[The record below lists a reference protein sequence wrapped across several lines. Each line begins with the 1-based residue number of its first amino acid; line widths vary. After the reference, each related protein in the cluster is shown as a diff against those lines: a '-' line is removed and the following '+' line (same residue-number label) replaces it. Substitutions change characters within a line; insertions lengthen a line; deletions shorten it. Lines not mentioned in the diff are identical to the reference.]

1 MSSPTASTEAARA
14 RTRVGDRG
22 TARGETERAI
32 RRGAWP
38 VTETPAGRTTGWWG
52 MLLFILT
59 EAAMFACFIASYYY
73 LRFSTDGPWPPV
85 SDKLP
90 HRIVPGIGTGI
101 LVLSCLPMFA
111 AVRTS
116 RRSRA
121 VTFPL
126 LVLVTLAGTAFV
138 VLQAI
143 DYLQEYP
150 SSTVSKDAYGS
161 LLYALT
167 GLHAFHVG
175 IGVLMMLLVLG
186 SQLLRGLKKPQAAA
200 TRVMSMYWYFLAIL
214 AVVIYFTVYLSPY
227 IM

>member
-1 MSSPTASTEAARA
+1 MSSVESAKA
-14 RTRVGDRG
+14 RTRIGDRA
-22 TARGETERAI
+22 TAQHETERAV

-38 VTETPAGRTTGWWG
+38 VAETPNGKTTGWWG
-52 MLLFILT
+52 MLFFVLT
-59 EAAMFACFIASYYY
+59 EAAMFAAFIASYYY
-73 LRFSTDGPWPPV
+73 LRFTTGGSWPPP

-90 HRIVPGIGTGI
+90 HWLVPGIGTGV
-101 LVLSCLPMFA
+101 LVLSCVPMFL

-116 RRSRA
+116 RKGRA

-143 DYLQEYP
+143 DYMEEYP
-150 SSTVSKDAYGS
+150 SSTPSKDAYGS
-161 LLYALT
+161 LLFTLT

-186 SQLLRGLKKPQAAA
+186 SQLVRGVRKPQAGS
-200 TRVMSMYWYFLAIL
+200 TRIMAMYWYFLAVL
-214 AVVIYFTVYLSPY
+214 AVCIYFTVYISPY

>member
-1 MSSPTASTEAARA
+1 MSSVEAAKA
-14 RTRVGDRG
+14 RTRIGDRA
-22 TARGETERAI
+22 TAQGETERAV

-38 VTETPAGRTTGWWG
+38 VAETPVGRTTGWWG

-59 EAAMFACFIASYYY
+59 EAAMFAAFIASYYY
-73 LRFSTDGPWPPV
+73 LRFSTDGPWPPA

-101 LVLSCLPMFA
+101 LVLSCLPMFL

-138 VLQAI
+138 VLQAV
-143 DYLQEYP
+143 DYMQEYP
-150 SSTVSKDAYGS
+150 SSTPSKDAYGS
-161 LLYALT
+161 LLFTLT

-186 SQLLRGLKKPQAAA
+186 SQLLRGLKKPQAGA
-200 TRVMSMYWYFLAIL
+200 TRVMAMYWYFLAVL
-214 AVVIYFTVYLSPY
+214 AVVIYFTVYISPY

>member
-1 MSSPTASTEAARA
+1 MSDTPAALS
-14 RTRVGDRG
+14 RTRIGDRA
-22 TARGETERAI
+22 TARGETERAV

-38 VTETPAGRTTGWWG
+38 VVETPTGRTTGWWG
-52 MLLFILT
+52 MLFFVCT

-73 LRFSTDGPWPPV
+73 LRFSTDSSWPPP

-90 HRIVPGIGTGI
+90 HWLVPGIGTGV
-101 LVLSCLPMFA
+101 LVVSCLPMFL
-111 AVRTS
+111 AVRAS
-116 RRSRA
+116 RKSRA

-138 VLQAI
+138 VLQAV

-150 SSTVSKDAYGS
+150 SSTPSKDAYGS
-161 LLYALT
+161 LLFTLT

-175 IGVLMMLLVLG
+175 IGVLMMLLVLVG
-186 SQLLRGLKKPQAAA
+186 QLVRGVRKPQAGA
-200 TRVMSMYWYFLAIL
+200 TRVMAMYWYFLAVL

-227 IM
+227 VM

>member
-1 MSSPTASTEAARA
+1 MTDVNAALR
-14 RTRVGDRG
+14 RTRIGDRE
-22 TARGETERAI
+22 TAQGETERAA

-38 VTETPAGRTTGWWG
+38 VAETPAGRTTGWWG
-52 MLLFILT
+52 MLLFICT

-73 LRFSTDGPWPPV
+73 LRFSTDGSWPPV

-90 HRIVPGIGTGI
+90 HRIVPGIGTGV

-116 RRSRA
+116 RKSRA

-126 LVLVTLAGTAFV
+126 LVLVTLAGTTFV
-138 VLQAI
+138 VLQAV
-143 DYLQEYP
+143 DYMQEYP
-150 SSTVSKDAYGS
+150 SSTPSKDAYGS
-161 LLYALT
+161 LLFTLT

-186 SQLLRGLKKPQAAA
+186 GQLARGFKKPQAGA
-200 TRVMSMYWYFLAIL
+200 TRVMAMYWYFLAVL
-214 AVVIYFTVYLSPY
+214 AVAIYITVYLTPY

>member
-1 MSSPTASTEAARA
+1 MSSVQAAKA
-14 RTRVGDRG
+14 RTRIGDRA
-22 TARGETERAI
+22 TAQGETERAV

-38 VTETPAGRTTGWWG
+38 VAETPVGRTTGWWG

-59 EAAMFACFIASYYY
+59 EAAMFAAFIASYYY
-73 LRFSTDGPWPPV
+73 LRFSTDGPWPPA

-90 HRIVPGIGTGI
+90 HWIVPGIGTGI
-101 LVLSCLPMFA
+101 LVLSCLPMLL

-126 LVLVTLAGTAFV
+126 LVLVTVAGTAFV
-138 VLQAI
+138 VLQAV
-143 DYLQEYP
+143 DYMQEYP
-150 SSTVSKDAYGS
+150 SSTPSKDAYGS
-161 LLYALT
+161 LLFTLT

-186 SQLLRGLKKPQAAA
+186 GQLLRGLKKPQAGA
-200 TRVMSMYWYFLAIL
+200 TRVMAMYWYFLAVL
-214 AVVIYFTVYLSPY
+214 AVVIYFTVYISPY

>member
-1 MSSPTASTEAARA
+1 MSDLDAALG
-14 RTRVGDRG
+14 RTRIGDRA
-22 TARGETERAI
+22 TAQHETERAV

-38 VTETPAGRTTGWWG
+38 VTEAPVGKTTGWWG
-52 MLLFILT
+52 MVLFIAT

-73 LRFSTDGPWPPV
+73 LRFSGDGSWPPA

-90 HRIVPGIGTGI
+90 HWLVPGIGTGI
-101 LVLSCLPMFA
+101 LVLSCVPMFV

-143 DYLQEYP
+143 DYMEEYP
-150 SSTVSKDAYGS
+150 SSTPSKDAYGS
-161 LLYALT
+161 LLFTLT

-186 SQLLRGLKKPQAAA
+186 GQLVRGVRKPQAGA
-200 TRVMSMYWYFLAIL
+200 TRVMALYWYFLAVL

-227 IM
+227 VM

>member
-1 MSSPTASTEAARA
+1 MSNLETAKA
-14 RTRVGDRG
+14 RTRIGDRA
-22 TARGETERAI
+22 TAQGETERAV

-38 VTETPAGRTTGWWG
+38 VTEAPVGKTTGWWG
-52 MLLFILT
+52 MMFFICT
-59 EAAMFACFIASYYY
+59 EAAMFAAFIASYYY
-73 LRFSTDGPWPPV
+73 LRFATDGSWPPP

-101 LVLSCLPMFA
+101 LVLSCLPMFL

-143 DYLQEYP
+143 DYMQEYP
-150 SSTVSKDAYGS
+150 SSTPSKDAYGS
-161 LLYALT
+161 LLFTLT

-175 IGVLMMLLVLG
+175 IGVLMMLLVLVG
-186 SQLLRGLKKPQAAA
+186 MLARGFRKPQAGA
-200 TRVMSMYWYFLAIL
+200 TLVMAMYWYFLAVL

-227 IM
+227 VM